1 MPLIILL
8 ALIAVPVVELFV
20 FIEIG
25 AEVGAGPV
33 IAATF
38 ATAFVGLAIARSQGI
53 GVMRQT
59 QAQINEGR
67 PPVESLVHGFFLLL
81 AGIALAVPGLVTDLL
96 GAVLLIPPAR
106 IWLGRTI
113 LSRVAVHAGREG
125 QSTGGVTI
133 IEADYTVDTSRP
145 ADAPEKR
152 LPPGR

>member
-25 AEVGAGPV
+25 AEIGAGPV

-38 ATAFVGLAIARSQGI
+38 ATAFIGLAIARNQGI
-53 GVMRQT
+53 GVMRQM

-67 PPVESLVHGFFLLL
+67 PPVEGLVHGFFLLL
-81 AGIALAVPGLVTDLL
+81 AGIALAIPGLVTDLL
-96 GAVLLIPPAR
+96 GAVLLIPLAR
-106 IWLGRTI
+106 IRLGRSI
-113 LSRVAVHAGREG
+113 LSRFADRAK
-125 QSTGGVTI
+125 QTDGGVTI
-133 IEADYTVDTSRP
+133 IEADYTVDTTGP

>member
-25 AEVGAGPV
+25 AEIGAGPV

-38 ATAFVGLAIARSQGI
+38 LTAFVGLAIARSQGI
-53 GVMRQT
+53 GVMRQMQT
-59 QAQINEGR
+59 QINEGQ

-81 AGIALAVPGLVTDLL
+81 AGIALAIPGLVTDVL
-96 GAVLLIPPAR
+96 GALLLIPPVR

-113 LSRVAVHAGREG
+113 ISRLTILAGRDG
-125 QSTGGVTI
+125 QREGGVTI
-133 IEADYTVDTSRP
+133 IEADYTVDATGP
-145 ADAPEKR
+145 ADTPEKR